1 MKRRKLR
8 KKPLL
13 LQHHKDA
20 RLEFARNHRD
30 WVEEWKTVVFSDE
43 KKFNL
48 DGPDGFQYYFHDLR
62 MEERVLGRRHS
73 RAGSVMVWAAISSR
87 GEVGLEILE
96 GIQTAQRYLDLL
108 QRQVNNIVALFPD
121 EQWTFQ
127 HDNAPIHTARIV
139 NTWMNNNNINV
150 LEWPALSPDLNII
163 ENLWGW
169 MTKQVYGEGRQF
181 NTREELTLAIRTT
194 WEAIPINLLVN
205 LFNSLPHRMLVVNEK
220 RGGHTR
226 Y

>member
-20 RLEFARNHRD
+20 RLEFARNHHD

-87 GEVGLEILE
+87 
-96 GIQTAQRYLDLL
+96 
-108 QRQVNNIVALFPD
+108 
-121 EQWTFQ
+121 
-127 HDNAPIHTARIV
+127 
-139 NTWMNNNNINV
+139 
-150 LEWPALSPDLNII
+150 
-163 ENLWGW
+163 
-169 MTKQVYGEGRQF
+169 
-181 NTREELTLAIRTT
+181 
-194 WEAIPINLLVN
+194 
-205 LFNSLPHRMLVVNEK
+205 
-220 RGGHTR
+220 
-226 Y
+226 